1 MEQVTCLARCTQ
13 WPPIWTYT
21 NVKHPQS
28 CLFRTKYNSWTGRT
42 DLCFLAWK
50 GLSPTLVQWVYH
62 TPTSVWLFVL
72 LVVHYSLQQ
81 THLDGTIVLC
91 TWKIE
96 LKKMCDQNTTQVEGE
111 FKPCR
116 YNDQQLIMVF
126 ITSQNHTLTYLNS
139 VTRNQL

>member
-1 MEQVTCLARCTQ
+1 MEQVTCLACCTQ

-50 GLSPTLVQWVYH
+50 GLSPTLVRWVYH

-96 LKKMCDQNTTQVEGE
+96 LKKCVIKIQHRWRESSNPV
-111 FKPCR
+111 C